1 MSQIANLF
9 QRRPADPPPDIPVK
23 ENTPTVPTP
32 GSGMGGG
39 GVGSGGGGSTVVR
52 TESHAARF
60 NHARALFERLGEG
73 KVNMQSGF
81 SIKHSTSKD
90 DNLKDAA
97 SPDNADPV
105 SPKIKYIKITN
116 GVSKIDTSK
125 IHNVSRIK
133 MEKPEKP
140 EKPERKFNS
149 RELIEKQKNWT
160 SHFSKTKNA
169 KPHSDFNRCDI
180 IRAPILGG
188 SAAAVKKPDPELPK
202 PASFEEIEKEL
213 PKQSPTKP
221 PKPPK
226 LLEKLQQHSS
236 VEKVEIEH
244 IPVPPHR
251 RDSLGGSGP
260 EENGRKSRR
269 GSYDR
274 LEDPESPDEAPQ
286 PPSHFADTL
295 PSPPEPPVREESIK
309 PAPPDVPRKQP
320 SLDDDDSARPEYRRL
335 SSTSENNSVCTG
347 PISPVHQIGS
357 SSPGIS
363 AASDPAS
370 PVHTEDE
377 KQENEET
384 EKKTTEEGKCQLLT

>member
-1 MSQIANLF
+1 M
-9 QRRPADPPPDIPVK
+9 
-23 ENTPTVPTP
+23 
-32 GSGMGGG
+32 
-39 GVGSGGGGSTVVR
+39 VR

-81 SIKHSTSKD
+81 SIKRSNSKEN
-90 DNLKDAA
+90 NLKDA
-97 SPDNADPV
+97 SPETAEPP
-105 SPKIKYIKITN
+105 SPKMKYIKITN

-169 KPHSDFNRCDI
+169 KAHSDFNRCDI
-180 IRAPILGG
+180 IRAPVVMAAGG
-188 SAAAVKKPDPELPK
+188 PKKIDPELPK
-202 PASFEEIEKEL
+202 PASFDEIES
-213 PKQSPTKP
+213 PVKQSPTKP

-226 LLEKLQQHSS
+226 LEAPRVSFEKS
-236 VEKVEIEH
+236 EPA
-244 IPVPPHR
+244 PVPPHR
-251 RDSLGGSGP
+251 RDSLNP
-260 EENGRKSRR
+260 PDENGRQSRR
-269 GSYDR
+269 GSYEQLD
-274 LEDPESPDEAPQ
+274 ETGPESPDEAPE
-286 PPSHFADTL
+286 PPLHFANEL
-295 PSPPEPPVREESIK
+295 PSPPDPPVRDGSKKQLSVEEDESS
-309 PAPPDVPRKQP
+309 R
-320 SLDDDDSARPEYRRL
+320 SGEYRRM

-347 PISPVHQIGS
+347 PISPVHQMGS

-377 KQENEET
+377 KQENEEPEKVT
-384 EKKTTEEGKCQLLT
+384 EKVIEEGKSETSRTRLFNQILGSINLSHFSPVLLNFCPES